1 MSDEETNSEIA
12 RIVTEA
18 DEMFHELVKIIVTEA
33 DELFH
38 ELVKTNVEVFLKSLR
53 TINAAHKEK

>member
-12 RIVTEA
+12 R
-18 DEMFHELVKIIVTEA
+18 IVTEA